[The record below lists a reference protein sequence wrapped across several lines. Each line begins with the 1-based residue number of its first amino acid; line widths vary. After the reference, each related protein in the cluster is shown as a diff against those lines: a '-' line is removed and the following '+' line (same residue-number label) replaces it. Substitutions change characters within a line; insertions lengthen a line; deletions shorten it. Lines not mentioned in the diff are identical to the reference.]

1 MSELPFPFRSVAAFE
16 SSVRAPVTATFVP
29 QAAVRKLAEPR
40 VITKMGTAIPAM
52 TRDILV
58 ASSAGKDD
66 AAAAAAAAAT
76 GDSGRKKA
84 GSAKKGPAPR
94 KAAASAFK
102 PAPKWQDKVRGG
114 KKRK

>member
-1 MSELPFPFRSVAAFE
+1 MPFPFRSVAAFE

-66 AAAAAAAAAT
+66 AAAAAAT

-84 GSAKKGPAPR
+84 VSAKKGPAPR